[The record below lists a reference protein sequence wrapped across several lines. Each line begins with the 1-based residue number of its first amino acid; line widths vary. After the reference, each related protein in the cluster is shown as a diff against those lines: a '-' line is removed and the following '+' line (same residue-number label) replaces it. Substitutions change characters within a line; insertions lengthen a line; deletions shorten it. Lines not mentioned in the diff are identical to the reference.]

1 MRFVF
6 LLLFLTSCTSKNVS
20 SISNLDFNKDLTY
33 EEFKS
38 LLIEYNKISEY
49 PSLNE

>member
-1 MRFVF
+1 MRFIF
-6 LLLFLTSCTSKNVS
+6 LLIFLASCTSKNVS
-20 SISNLDFNKDLTY
+20 TISNLNFNNDLTY
-33 EEFKS
+33 DEFNS